1 MSHVRSRVA
10 PRRAMPTIIGKHASV
25 GAGAVAAMIVLAA
38 SGAGA
43 QDHPPAVIGVIEVV
57 TNEVFDERGEGLTA
71 PYRAANKVHV
81 RTRDRVVLRE
91 LLFETG
97 DPVNQELVEQTERN
111 LRELLFLRD
120 ARVETVPVDEDLDGH
135 VDRVDIRVTTWDRW
149 SLSPRFDVRQV
160 QNQTIWEIGAS
171 EKNLL
176 GLGKA
181 VTVSHRTNL
190 DRTTDQVVYEDH
202 QVAGSNVGLVAA
214 LANLSDGHEQFFVL
228 DRGFLSLQDPWAVS
242 VGAGSFRRT
251 DPLFEDGAEISR
263 LRHRAQ
269 WGDLEVGRAVR
280 RRGNHAVRLHGAY
293 RLRKERVGSD
303 GRNFGIVEIGLR
315 SISHRFVRLTH
326 VNQFERTE
334 DINLGTESYGT
345 LGVSTPALGGNE
357 GQVVFLAAGH
367 TRGVSFRD
375 DHFVL
380 AGIGVG
386 GRHEH
391 GQWRNALASVGVRY
405 LRKHAERHA
414 LIGKVEYR
422 HGHNLDPEVQL
433 LLGAET
439 GLRGYPV
446 RQFAGDRSLLLSAE
460 ERWFF
465 ADDVGQLVSLGAAA
479 FVDSGFVWPEAA
491 AVNLGD
497 LKTGVGVSLLIGAN
511 RLSSRGGVRLD
522 VGYGLNPVA
531 GSARWV
537 IAAGTDIEF

>member
-1 MSHVRSRVA
+1 M
-10 PRRAMPTIIGKHASV
+10 GKHPSV
-25 GAGAVAAMIVLAA
+25 GVGAVAVMITLAA
-38 SGAGA
+38 PVAGA

-57 TNEVFDERGEGLTA
+57 TNEVFDEPGEGLTT

-81 RTRDRVVLRE
+81 RTQDRVVRRE
-91 LLFETG
+91 LLFDTG

-111 LRELLFLRD
+111 LRELPFLRD
-120 ARVETVPVDEDLDGH
+120 ARVDTTPVDEDLDGR

-160 QNQTIWEIGAS
+160 QHRTIWEIGAS
-171 EKNLL
+171 EKNLF

-202 QVAGSNVGLVAA
+202 QVAGSNVGLVAS
-214 LANLSDGHEQFFVL
+214 LASLSDGDEQFFAL
-228 DRGFLSLQDPWAVS
+228 DRGYLSLQDPWAVS
-242 VGAGSFRRT
+242 VGAGSFSRT
-251 DPLFEDGAEISR
+251 DPIFEDGAEIGR
-263 LRHRAQ
+263 LRHRGQ
-269 WGDLEVGRAVR
+269 WGDLEVGRAIR
-280 RRGNHAVRLHGAY
+280 RREHHAVRLHGAY
-293 RLRKERVGSD
+293 RVREERVGSE
-303 GRNFGIVEIGLR
+303 GRDFGIVEIGLR
-315 SISHRFVRLTH
+315 SISHQFVRLTH

-334 DINLGTESYGT
+334 DINLGAESYGT
-345 LGVSTPALGGNE
+345 FGVSTPALGGTD
-357 GQVVFLAAGH
+357 GQVAFLAAGH
-367 TRGVSFRD
+367 TRGASLRD

-386 GRHEH
+386 GRHER
-391 GQWRNALASVGVRY
+391 GEWRNALADVHVRY
-405 LRKHAERHA
+405 LRKHAVRHA
-414 LIGKVEYR
+414 LVGKVAYR

-433 LLGAET
+433 LLGTET

-479 FVDSGFVWPEAA
+479 FVDSGFVWPEAE
-491 AVNLGD
+491 AVDLAD
-497 LKTGVGVSLLIGAN
+497 LKTGVGVSLLIGSN

-537 IAAGTDIEF
+537 FAAGTDIEF